1 MSRSLNS
8 LAALFVIALALPA
21 LAQTKPAAHKPFGF
35 GTAATQEQIA
45 GWNIDVRGPDG
56 AGLPPGKGTVAEGE
70 QLFMDQCSACH
81 GEFAERSEQHTSEL
95 QSLMRLSYAVFCL
108 KTKTTNI
115 ITA

>member
-1 MSRSLNS
+1 MARSKMSRSLNS

-35 GTAATQEQIA
+35 GTAATQEKIA

-70 QLFMDQCSACH
+70 QLVMEERKSTRLNYSHSCESRMPSSA
-81 GEFAERSEQHTSEL
+81 
-95 QSLMRLSYAVFCL
+95 
-108 KTKTTNI
+108 
-115 ITA
+115 

>member
-56 AGLPPGKGTVAEGE
+56 AGLHPGKGTVAEGE
-70 QLFMDQCSACH
+70 PLFLDQCSACY
-81 GEFAERSEQHTSEL
+81 GGLAEGSGRDSESSGGRGTL
-95 QSLMRLSYAVFCL
+95 
-108 KTKTTNI
+108 
-115 ITA
+115 TAADTRKAEENENSRN